1 MTRRIALVCDY
12 SLGML
17 GGAETAFVEQAQAL
31 AKDNEVIVITPSCE
45 EATDLDK
52 TPNVRVY
59 QVRSRLTLPALE
71 MPMIRNSSRLR
82 RRLRPVLAEVDIVH
96 VHTELGLAAA
106 CVDVAS
112 ELNLPIVHTVHTF
125 FWQTKWPVQTL
136 LKVGFKWF
144 HKVMNGWTLPQEEL
158 AEQPGD
164 SALRNM
170 TLNLAR
176 RADRVISP
184 SAHQAERLAAAGVER
199 VDLIANTFASA
210 PDAEPVSEISEP
222 LVLMWLGRMV
232 PEKRI
237 IPFVEACRRVIDE
250 LGSDSLIVEVLGDG
264 EQFEDAKKLCADYDQ
279 IRLHGR
285 VTHEI
290 VMNELR
296 LAHVTALTSY
306 QWDNQPMVV
315 VESIMALRPVLY
327 CDPELQEGLDQ
338 AGILAES
345 HTVEG
350 LAAAIKHLVLHPEA
364 VIEKS
369 RACLEAREV
378 FGTAGFLKSV
388 EECYAKAELAASDA
402 TGQ

>member
-31 AKDNEVIVITPSCE
+31 ARDNEVVVITPSCE
-45 EATDLDK
+45 QATDLDK
-52 TPNVRVY
+52 IPNIRVY
-59 QVRSRLTLPALE
+59 QVRPRLTLPALE

-82 RRLRPVLAEVDIVH
+82 RRLRPVLEEVDIVH

-106 CVDVAS
+106 
-112 ELNLPIVHTVHTF
+112 
-125 FWQTKWPVQTL
+125 WQTKWPVQTL

-184 SAHQAERLAAAGVER
+184 SAHQAERLAAAGIEH

-210 PDAEPVSEISEP
+210 PDAEPVSKISEP

-237 IPFVEACRRVIDE
+237 IPFVEACRQVIDE
-250 LGSDSLIVEVLGDG
+250 LGPESLIVEVLGDG

-296 LAHVTALTSY
+296 LAHLTALSSY

-327 CDPELQEGLDQ
+327 CDPELQEGLDK

-350 LAAAIKHLVLHPEA
+350 LAAAIKHVVLHPET

-378 FGTAGFLKSV
+378 FGTAGFLKSI
-388 EECYAKAELAASDA
+388 EECYVKAELAASKA